1 MNEAIKRAVKAGY
14 EHFVIRSQMS
24 DPYRSSVLLLDP
36 LFWKAL
42 SKAEKWKP
50 SVCVGCGKELKVDK
64 NGVSS
69 QACSCFEAY
78 EEKSTWIYHW
88 AKYIEHIASGKD
100 KDSFFKKLLK

>member
-50 SVCVGCGKELKVDK
+50 AICRGCGEALKVDSE
-64 NGVSS
+64 GVSH
-69 QACSCFEAY
+69 QACSCFENY
-78 EEKSTWIYHW
+78 EEMYTWVYHW
-88 AKYIEHIASGKD
+88 TDLIEHIASGKD
-100 KDSFFKKLLK
+100 IDSFFKSILK